1 MTSLRV
7 VGGSVI
13 SGEITISGAKNSVLP
28 IISATLL
35 AEQSVIL
42 DNVPCLDDVNTM
54 CDLLKELGVSVISE
68 GKGVLALNAAAV
80 GKTEAPY
87 DLVKNM
93 RASILVL
100 GPLLARFGHAEVSF
114 PGGCAI
120 GVRPVDLH
128 LEALRALG
136 ADISVKNGFILA
148 KVDGR
153 LKGCDIHFDSVTV
166 TGTENI
172 MMAACLAEGRTV
184 IHNAAKEPEV
194 IDLADFLR
202 HLGASIQGDGT
213 DTIVIDGV
221 SSLKKPGRY
230 RIIPDRI
237 EAGTYLA
244 AAVITS
250 GSVRLNGVNP
260 SHLTA
265 VLSLLE
271 QAGADIQLGDTWI
284 SLDMHGKRPKAVSF
298 KTEIYPGVP
307 TDMQA
312 QLMAMNTVAE
322 GEGVIEEAVFEN
334 RLMHVPEMRRLG
346 ADLKLVAP
354 HTIQSKGITSLT
366 AAPVKA
372 TDLRASAGLV
382 LSALVAEGVTT
393 ISRIHHLDRGYADL
407 DEKLRALG
415 VDVARVSDESADSSS
430 LSVERA

>member
-1 MTSLRV
+1 MTKLRV

-13 SGEITISGAKNSVLP
+13 AGDIEISGAKNAVLP
-28 IISATLL
+28 IIAATLL
-35 AEQSVIL
+35 AEQPVIL
-42 DNVPCLDDVNTM
+42 DNVPSLDDVNTM
-54 CDLLKELGVSVISE
+54 SALIKELGVTVILE
-68 GKGVLALNAAAV
+68 EKGVLALNAASV
-80 GKTEAPY
+80 SKTEAPY

-136 ADISVKNGFILA
+136 AEISVKNGFILA
-148 KVDGR
+148 TVDGR
-153 LKGCDIHFDSVTV
+153 LKGCDIYFDSVTV

-184 IHNAAKEPEV
+184 LHSAAIEPEV
-194 IDLADFLR
+194 VDLANFLNQ
-202 HLGASIQGDGT
+202 LGASVTGAGT
-213 DTIVIDGV
+213 NTITIDGV
-221 SSLKKPGRY
+221 EALRKPGRH

-244 AAVITS
+244 AAAITG
-250 GSVRLNGVNP
+250 GSVRLNHVNP
-260 SHLTA
+260 EHLSA
-265 VLSLLE
+265 VLAVLQE
-271 QAGADIQLGDTWI
+271 AGAEIQMGDDWI
-284 SLDMHGKRPKAVSF
+284 ALDMGGKRPKAVSF

-312 QLMAMNTVAE
+312 QLMAMNVVAD

-354 HTIQSKGITSLT
+354 HTIRSTGVASLT

-382 LSALVAEGVTT
+382 LSALVAEGVTI

-415 VDVARVSDESADSSS
+415 VDISRVSDDEEDTSSTSAQG
-430 LSVERA
+430 